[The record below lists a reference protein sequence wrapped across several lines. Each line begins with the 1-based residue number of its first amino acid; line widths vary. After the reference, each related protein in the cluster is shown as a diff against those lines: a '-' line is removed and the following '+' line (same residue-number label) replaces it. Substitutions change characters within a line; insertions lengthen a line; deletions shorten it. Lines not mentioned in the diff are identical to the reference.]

1 MAKEEQGIS
10 EEEEDDDGDYNDESL
25 RILVRNSVAWRKREL
40 VICKTWKH
48 GNNIPPCILQNNT
61 KPCEHTNFLYRIS
74 TYIYR
79 VVMATS
85 WYPKF
90 MITDYKWS

>member
-48 GNNIPPCILQNNT
+48 GNNIPPCIYKTIQ
-61 KPCEHTNFLYRIS
+61 S
-74 TYIYR
+74 MWTYKFSLSYSHWYR
-79 VVMATS
+79 VVA
-85 WYPKF
+85 
-90 MITDYKWS
+90 YK

>member
-25 RILVRNSVAWRKREL
+25 RILVWNSVAWRKREL

-61 KPCEHTNFLYRIS
+61 KPCEHTNFLYYIYVPGGRLAIIDHIS
-74 TYIYR
+74 TW
-79 VVMATS
+79 
-85 WYPKF
+85 WYYFHCLNP
-90 MITDYKWS
+90 

>member
-25 RILVRNSVAWRKREL
+25 RILVWNSVAWRKREL

-48 GNNIPPCILQNNT
+48 GNNIPPCIYKTIQ
-61 KPCEHTNFLYRIS
+61 KRCEHTNFLYHTS
-74 TYIYR
+74 MYW
-79 VVMATS
+79 VVC
-85 WYPKF
+85 K
-90 MITDYKWS
+90 ILKKHDI

>member
-48 GNNIPPCILQNNT
+48 GNNIPPCIYPNNT
-61 KPCEHTNFLYRIS
+61 KIMWTYKSSLLY
-74 TYIYR
+74 TYSYR
-79 VVMATS
+79 VVAT
-85 WYPKF
+85 
-90 MITDYKWS
+90 